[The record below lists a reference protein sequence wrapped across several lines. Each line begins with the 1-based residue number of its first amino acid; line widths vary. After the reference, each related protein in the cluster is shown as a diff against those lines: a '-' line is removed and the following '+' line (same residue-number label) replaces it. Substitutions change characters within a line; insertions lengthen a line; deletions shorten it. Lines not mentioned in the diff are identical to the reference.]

1 MDQPVIVR
9 ARRANSP
16 RTRFALLLFIVSPLA
31 VLTVLCVLIAQSM
44 RHGQAMAA
52 KPVGAGAGHTGMSN
66 EYMGI
71 GKKPETPAKP

>member
-1 MDQPVIVR
+1 M
-9 ARRANSP
+9 
-16 RTRFALLLFIVSPLA
+16 LLLFIVSPLA

-44 RHGQAMAA
+44 RHGQSMAE

-71 GKKPETPAKP
+71 GKKPEAPKKP